1 MRRNTAS
8 DIRWMRR
15 YKTVAVI
22 GMTAVIATVMEW
34 LTLFAAGN
42 ASAFLALVFCPI
54 GIGTGYLVEH
64 LALRLTHAK
73 ESDEIDFAYESKIKI
88 PRMLT
93 FVCWLIT
100 TALMVLL
107 AFGVVTLINQLRI
120 HLIGMPLEHKVLV
133 AYQILLG
140 ALLSVAGC
148 IGCYLRPCAFYQIVG
163 LRSLIECVAVF
174 AFVGA
179 IQSIYG
185 ASQTVS
191 WFFVACIVVYLIC
204 VAVIM
209 NQMYVIQPTYFS
221 PTCHATDELRYAGL
235 KAVFGMFGT
244 CLKYLWL
251 LVAGMSLLIFPWR
264 VITCGAQM
272 NAFFWIFA
280 FPFASHPVI
289 NLTIFICALITLICV
304 VAYIC
309 LRAKDPDIDRYLS
322 KIKDFFRRLWL
333 SIRLV
338 VISAP
343 SELRRMRKTKPKA
356 EQDDTRQTQTVY
368 EDTVILR
375 PRKAQ
380 KEEVMRYGS
389 FSRRLLSLPDAKA
402 QYCYAYR
409 TLVACLIRKYIG
421 IDAHTTPQQIAEI
434 VKERTNIH
442 DIDRIT
448 TLFYASAYAPEA
460 PAPTVNDLVVLCEIV
475 RAELE
480 RERKVNQ

>member
-1 MRRNTAS
+1 MRRNTAN
-8 DIRWMRR
+8 DLRWMRR

-42 ASAFLALVFCPI
+42 ASAFFALVFCPL

-64 LALRLTHAK
+64 LALRLTRAK
-73 ESDEIDFAYESKIKI
+73 ESDEIDFSYESKIRI
-88 PRMLT
+88 PRRLT

-100 TALMVLL
+100 TVLMVLL
-107 AFGVVTLINQLRI
+107 AVALVALINRLRVR
-120 HLIGMPLEHKVLV
+120 LIGTPLERKVLV

-148 IGCYLRPCAFYQIVG
+148 IGCYLRPCGFYQIVG

-191 WFFVACIVVYLIC
+191 WFFVAGIVVYLIC

-209 NQMYVIQPTYFS
+209 NQMYVIQPSYFS
-221 PTCHATDELRYAGL
+221 PTCHATDELHHAGL
-235 KAVFGMFGT
+235 KSVFGMFAT

-251 LVAGMSLLIFPWR
+251 LVAGMSLLVFPWR
-264 VITCGAQM
+264 VLTCGAQAD
-272 NAFFWIFA
+272 AFSWIFA

-289 NLTIFICALITLICV
+289 NLTVFICAWITLIAIV
-304 VAYIC
+304 VYIC

-322 KIKDFFRRLWL
+322 KIKTFFRRIWL
-333 SIRLV
+333 SIRLLV
-338 VISAP
+338 ASAP
-343 SELRRMRKTKPKA
+343 SELRRLRKAKPKA
-356 EQDDTRQTQTVY
+356 EQEDTRQTQTVY

-380 KEEVMRYGS
+380 REEVMRYGS
-389 FSRRLLSLPDAKA
+389 FSRRLVSLPDAKA

-409 TLVACLIRKYIG
+409 TLVSCLIRKYIG
-421 IDAHTTPQQIAEI
+421 IDAHTTPQEIAQI
-434 VKERTNIH
+434 VKNRTNIH

-448 TLFYASAYAPEA
+448 ALFYASAYAPEA
-460 PAPTVNDLVVLCEIV
+460 PAPTVNELVALCEVV

-480 RERKVNQ
+480 RERKANQ

>member
-1 MRRNTAS
+1 MRRNTAN
-8 DIRWMRR
+8 DIHWMRR
-15 YKTVAVI
+15 YKTIAVV

-42 ASAFLALVFCPI
+42 ASAYLTILFCPI

-64 LALRLTHAK
+64 IALRITRTK
-73 ESDEIDFAYESKIKI
+73 ESDEIDFSYESKIKI
-88 PRMLT
+88 PRKLT

-100 TALMVLL
+100 TVLMVLM
-107 AFGVVTLINQLRI
+107 AFAVVTLINLLRI
-120 HLIGMPLEHKVLV
+120 RLIGTPLEHKVLI

-140 ALLSVAGC
+140 AILTIAGC

-174 AFVGA
+174 TFVGA

-191 WFFVACIVVYLIC
+191 WFFVSCIVVYMLC
-204 VAVIM
+204 VAIIM
-209 NQMYVIQPTYFS
+209 NQMYVIQPSYFS

-235 KAVFGMFGT
+235 KAVLGMFGS

-251 LVAGMSLLIFPWR
+251 LVAGMSLLVFPWR
-264 VITCGAQM
+264 VITCGAQAD
-272 NAFFWIFA
+272 AFSWIFA
-280 FPFASHPVI
+280 FPFVSRPVI
-289 NLTIFICALITLICV
+289 NLTVFVCALITLIAFI
-304 VAYIC
+304 AYVC

-322 KIKDFFRRLWL
+322 KIKEFFRRVWL
-333 SIRLV
+333 SIRLLV
-338 VISAP
+338 VSAP
-343 SELRRMRKTKPKA
+343 SELRHLRKTKPKT
-356 EQDDTRQTQTVY
+356 EQEDTRQIQTVY

-375 PRKAQ
+375 PRRAQ
-380 KEEVMRYGS
+380 REEVVRYS
-389 FSRRLLSLPDAKA
+389 TFSRRLLSLPDAKA

-421 IDAHTTPQQIAEI
+421 IDAHTTPQEIAQI
-434 VKERTNIH
+434 VKNRTNIH

-448 TLFYASAYAPEA
+448 ALFYASAYAPEA
-460 PAPTVNDLVVLCEIV
+460 PAPTVNELVALCEIV

-480 RERKVNQ
+480 RERKANR